1 MAKSDK
7 RRNPVL
13 LQHGMSIGNNAAE
26 SDDEFLFDCFIHYP
40 PVESCRD
47 PRQPGMILGGRT
59 GSGKTAILRNLART
73 EERVH
78 EIDPGEMA
86 MSYVANSDI
95 LNFVQAIGG
104 DLDLFFQ
111 ILWKH
116 VLCIEFIRLRWKI
129 EDETTSKTVFTWL
142 NERFHRD
149 ARKKKSLQYLKA
161 WEGQF
166 WITMDVNIKEITEKV
181 ESKLEAE
188 LGAEI
193 KKFKLRGQYDKQLST
208 DKKSEL
214 VSRARKIINS
224 DQLSEL
230 AGVIDILHEQED
242 DRQKIYYLLID
253 RLDERWVDTTIRFR
267 LIRALIESLRAFR
280 RITNLKIVV
289 ALRTDIV
296 ERVMQEDK
304 DISFQ
309 REKNDDYF
317 IKMRWTRPLLLELIK
332 KRIRTLF
339 RRKYSPTDTIEFE
352 DVFPYK
358 VGNVEPFEYIVERT
372 LMRPRDVIAFV
383 NQCLLA
389 SEGSYEVSASHIRKA
404 ENEYSRIRREALE
417 QEWRSAFPTL
427 RRLLDF
433 VSSSKNDSFP
443 IGTLVDGDATDKL
456 ALEVAGDGKIDFDPM
471 HAFAANYIDNDG
483 NSLAFVKEI
492 LAILY
497 RVGAI
502 GIKLRPT
509 ERMSYSF
516 LDEPVISSNTIP
528 DNARVRIHPM
538 LHAAL
543 KLTLGS
549 AG

>member
-1 MAKSDK
+1 
-7 RRNPVL
+7 
-13 LQHGMSIGNNAAE
+13 
-26 SDDEFLFDCFIHYP
+26 
-40 PVESCRD
+40 
-47 PRQPGMILGGRT
+47 
-59 GSGKTAILRNLART
+59 
-73 EERVH
+73 
-78 EIDPGEMA
+78 
-86 MSYVANSDI
+86 
-95 LNFVQAIGG
+95 
-104 DLDLFFQ
+104 
-111 ILWKH
+111 
-116 VLCIEFIRLRWKI
+116 
-129 EDETTSKTVFTWL
+129 
-142 NERFHRD
+142 
-149 ARKKKSLQYLKA
+149 
-161 WEGQF
+161 
-166 WITMDVNIKEITEKV
+166 MDVNIKEITEKV

-193 KKFKLRGQYDKQLST
+193 KKFKLRSQYDKQLST

-280 RITNLKIVV
+280 RITDLKIVV

-372 LMRPRDVIAFV
+372 LMRPRNVIAFV

-471 HAFAANYIDNDG
+471 HAFAVNYIENDG

-502 GIKLRPT
+502 GIKLRPS

>member
-1 MAKSDK
+1 
-7 RRNPVL
+7 
-13 LQHGMSIGNNAAE
+13 
-26 SDDEFLFDCFIHYP
+26 
-40 PVESCRD
+40 
-47 PRQPGMILGGRT
+47 
-59 GSGKTAILRNLART
+59 
-73 EERVH
+73 
-78 EIDPGEMA
+78 
-86 MSYVANSDI
+86 
-95 LNFVQAIGG
+95 
-104 DLDLFFQ
+104 
-111 ILWKH
+111 
-116 VLCIEFIRLRWKI
+116 
-129 EDETTSKTVFTWL
+129 
-142 NERFHRD
+142 
-149 ARKKKSLQYLKA
+149 
-161 WEGQF
+161 
-166 WITMDVNIKEITEKV
+166 
-181 ESKLEAE
+181 
-188 LGAEI
+188 
-193 KKFKLRGQYDKQLST
+193 
-208 DKKSEL
+208 
-214 VSRARKIINS
+214 
-224 DQLSEL
+224 
-230 AGVIDILHEQED
+230 
-242 DRQKIYYLLID
+242 
-253 RLDERWVDTTIRFR
+253 
-267 LIRALIESLRAFR
+267 
-280 RITNLKIVV
+280 
-289 ALRTDIV
+289 
-296 ERVMQEDK
+296 
-304 DISFQ
+304 
-309 REKNDDYF
+309 
-317 IKMRWTRPLLLELIK
+317 MRWTRPLLLELIK

-358 VGNVEPFEYIVERT
+358 VGNIEPFEYIVERT

-404 ENEYSRIRREALE
+404 ENEYSRIRREVLE

-433 VSSSKNDSFP
+433 VSSSKTDSFA

-471 HAFAANYIDNDG
+471 HAFALNYIENSG

-502 GIKLRPT
+502 GIKLRPS

-543 KLTLGS
+543 KLTAGS